1 MKNVQE
7 KQKTEIGNFH
17 NFLIEI
23 MMKQGLTQQ
32 DIFIIHLDKKF
43 WTGLVGL
50 IHCNPWKFT
59 SNPLYVDF
67 YQF

>member
-32 DIFIIHLDKKF
+32 DIFIIHFVKKF
-43 WTGLVGL
+43 
-50 IHCNPWKFT
+50 
-59 SNPLYVDF
+59 
-67 YQF
+67 